1 MINEISLVKSE
12 SDAVKH
18 IKLELKIFGKVSA
31 YTISPSLKVIKD
43 KKMFCVSAFINYT
56 YSCPLNVIKMSPLV
70 SNNLLI

>member
-43 KKMFCVSAFINYT
+43 KK
-56 YSCPLNVIKMSPLV
+56 NVLCKCIY
-70 SNNLLI
+70 